1 MASRRASAP
10 DERDVSDAIL
20 DAINHMDTNA
30 IAHAILDDRRIAD
43 CIDQDALQ
51 TYDLADVLAYAIP
64 DAIGTDAITDS
75 IMMYLKDLKFS
86 SESVPQPSPVL
97 DATMLREQILGEFSP
112 PPAPL
117 KEVLSTNNS
126 HSQRRRPPHPLPA
139 RLTGRLRQSRSHRHF
154 PSRQAEL
161 FCSRGPYTSIP
172 GQQDGLGGH
181 YPGQG
186 LQDPHRSPGGAVGF
200 VAEQVD

>member
-43 CIDQDALQ
+43 CIDQDTLQ

-86 SESVPQPSPVL
+86 SEPVSQPSPVL

-112 PPAPL
+112 PPA
-117 KEVLSTNNS
+117 S
-126 HSQRRRPPHPLPA
+126 
-139 RLTGRLRQSRSHRHF
+139 
-154 PSRQAEL
+154 
-161 FCSRGPYTSIP
+161 
-172 GQQDGLGGH
+172 
-181 YPGQG
+181 
-186 LQDPHRSPGGAVGF
+186 
-200 VAEQVD
+200 